1 MANELEKIVAETPA
15 PASPEAQDDAKKL
28 EVKSN
33 LDKAIAE
40 AQETLRTTREATK
53 KAKAGIIE
61 EDDIPQIDLND
72 PSAKAWDKRI
82 KESNAPLNS
91 QLEAQKNEV
100 RSFALRRFLSDK
112 PSLAKNPEK
121 LKELMANYDRI
132 KVATE
137 QTQEGV
143 LMDLDKAYG
152 ATFHDEL
159 VSAARNARVDAAKE
173 DMITSDIAISR
184 GSTSETAPTPIK
196 RQMTAEE
203 RKIVEQW
210 ESHGAPSID

>member
-1 MANELEKIVAETPA
+1 MANEIEKEIAVTPA
-15 PASPEAQDDAKKL
+15 PASPEAQEDAKKL

-40 AQETLRTTREATK
+40 AQETLRKTREATK
-53 KAKAGIIE
+53 QAKTGVLE
-61 EDDIPQIDLND
+61 EEELPQIDLND

-82 KESNAPLNS
+82 KDSNAPFNN

-132 KVATE
+132 KIATE

-152 ATFHDEL
+152 ATFHEEL
-159 VSAARNARVDAAKE
+159 VSAARNVRLDAAKE
-173 DMITSDIAISR
+173 DMIASDIAISR

>member
-1 MANELEKIVAETPA
+1 MANELEEKIAETPA

-33 LDKAIAE
+33 LDKAIVE
-40 AQETLRTTREATK
+40 AQETLRKTREATK
-53 KAKAGIIE
+53 QAKAGVLE
-61 EDDIPQIDLND
+61 EEELPQIDLND
-72 PSAKAWDKRI
+72 PSAKAWDRRI

-112 PSLAKNPEK
+112 PSLAKNAEK

-152 ATFHDEL
+152 ATFHEEL
-159 VSAARNARVDAAKE
+159 VSAARNVRLDAAKE
-173 DMITSDIAISR
+173 DMIASDIAISR
-184 GSTSETAPTPIK
+184 GATSETAQAPVK

-210 ESHGAPSID
+210 ESHGAPQVD